1 MLFIIMPNETM
12 FESNPHLSSMPE
24 FEGITDAQMRFV
36 AFYSD
41 WRSPYSK
48 LEQKERKMRAMD
60 AAGLEDDA
68 GTEKY
73 ISEYM
78 KIQGIEEEFKS
89 IDSMNNAI
97 ANLRAEIDKGGKDIE
112 KNTKT
117 LISTIKSKRVL
128 EQLINEYMNIQDVGV
143 IETESFS
150 TMDQY
155 HNK

>member
-1 MLFIIMPNETM
+1 MLFIISPNETM
-12 FESNPHLSSMPE
+12 FESNPHLSCMPE

-48 LEQKERKMRAMD
+48 LEKKERKMRAMD
-60 AAGLEDDA
+60 AADLDNDA
-68 GTEKY
+68 GCDRY

-97 ANLRAEIDKGGKDIE
+97 ANLREKIDNGEGDIE
-112 KNTKT
+112 KNSKT
-117 LISTIKSKRVL
+117 LISTIKNKRVL
-128 EQLINEYMNIQDVGV
+128 EQLINEYMNIEDSVV
-143 IETESFS
+143 TETESFS
-150 TMDQY
+150 TIDQF